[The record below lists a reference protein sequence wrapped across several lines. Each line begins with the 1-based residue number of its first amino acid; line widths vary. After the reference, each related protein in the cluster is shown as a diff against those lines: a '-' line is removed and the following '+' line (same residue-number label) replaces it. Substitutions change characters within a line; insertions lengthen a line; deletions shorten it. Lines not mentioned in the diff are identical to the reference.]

1 MNFITKL
8 RNKPER
14 TRKIMLWTVL
24 IIVAAILL
32 ICWMY
37 YSYIKIKS
45 FQKEEFIIKELNMP
59 SLEQEIKKI
68 NIKEE

>member
-45 FQKEEFIIKELNMP
+45 FQKEKFIIKELNMP